1 MSATDTTAMPKPPEG
16 LAGFMFSFHKYGLP
30 GVVIAVLFAFNG
42 GLTFYLIRTVSQST
56 KAMTE
61 MAEAARSLTHA
72 VENCKGDN
80 R

>member
-1 MSATDTTAMPKPPEG
+1 MHGSDTTALPKAPEG

-42 GLTFYLIRTVSQST
+42 GLTFYLIRAMGQSI

-61 MAEAARSLTHA
+61 MARAADSLTDA

>member
-1 MSATDTTAMPKPPEG
+1 MNGSDTTALPKAPEG

-42 GLTFYLIRTVSQST
+42 GLTFYLIKIMGQST
-56 KAMTE
+56 QAMTE
-61 MAEAARSLTHA
+61 MSKAAEALTDA
-72 VENCKGDN
+72 VERCKGEN